1 MKKKINKTNF
11 IKMVKWKKPDTNINI
26 YQNETHVW
34 LLPLELESDQL
45 HQLRTFL
52 SDDEMDRAER
62 VHFDKQ
68 RNHYIAARGQMRKII
83 NNYLRIKDEKL
94 VFVYNEFGKP
104 YLENNPIHFNL
115 SHSHELA
122 LLAINMNYELGV
134 DIEWIH
140 RKTDL
145 MPIGERFFSE
155 NEFTELN
162 ALPANLQRQGFFNCW
177 TRKESYIKARGV
189 GLGIPLSKFE
199 VSLKPDE
206 SVQLKSTQHD
216 PEAANK
222 WKLYAFDP
230 YPDYTAAL
238 TINTNT
244 TQISFWDGS
253 VL

>member
-115 SHSHELA
+115 SHSHE
-122 LLAINMNYELGV
+122 
-134 DIEWIH
+134 
-140 RKTDL
+140 
-145 MPIGERFFSE
+145 SE